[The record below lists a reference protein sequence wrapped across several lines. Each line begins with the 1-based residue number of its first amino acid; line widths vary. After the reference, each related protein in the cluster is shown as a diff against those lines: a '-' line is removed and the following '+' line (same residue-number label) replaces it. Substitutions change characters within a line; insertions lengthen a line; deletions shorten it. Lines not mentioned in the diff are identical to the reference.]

1 MSYQVIQ
8 NRQLLPLQWQLH
20 AYYPLASCVCPKGIG
35 TQMNVISLNL
45 LSLCNIVLTRSLE
58 TAVVI
63 SAYGPL
69 MNKPHKPV
77 KTK

>member
-35 TQMNVISLNL
+35 TQMNVISLKFI
-45 LSLCNIVLTRSLE
+45 IVVQYCTNQIIGDGSGDQCIWSINE
-58 TAVVI
+58 
-63 SAYGPL
+63 
-69 MNKPHKPV
+69 
-77 KTK
+77 